1 MIGSDL
7 MSRIMIQGTTS
18 SAGKSMTAMALCR
31 IFSKDGYNVYPFKSQ
46 NMSREYSFTTDG
58 KMISVAQAIQAV
70 AAGKKPQVNMNPILL
85 VPDTNTGSRVF
96 VHGQEM
102 GLMEA
107 REYFQYR
114 KTLKKSIMETYE
126 KIQNDNDIVVIEG
139 AGSPAEINLR
149 QDDIVNMGMAEM
161 ADAPVLLVTDID
173 RGGAFA
179 ALYGTVM
186 LLEPHERNRIKGMI
200 INKFR
205 GDKTLL
211 DPGIEMIQEKLGI
224 PVVGVVPYTTIDIA
238 DEDSII
244 EGKEKSEFDIEDIER
259 LESEIERFSQVVRDS
274 LHMDY
279 IYSLVGVNNG

>member
-1 MIGSDL
+1 

-31 IFSKDGYNVYPFKSQ
+31 IFTEDGYNVYPFKSQ
-46 NMSREYSFTTDG
+46 NMSREYSFTPEG
-58 KMISVAQAIQAV
+58 KKISVAQAIQAV

-85 VPDTNTGSRVF
+85 VPDTNTGSQVI
-96 VHGQEM
+96 VQGQEM

-107 REYFQYR
+107 REYFNYR

-126 KIQNDNDIVVIEG
+126 KIQNENDIVVIEG

-186 LLEPHERNRIKGMI
+186 LLEPEERNRIKGMI

-211 DPGIEMIQEKLGI
+211 DPGIEMIQDKLGI
-224 PVVGVVPYTTIDIA
+224 PVVGVVPYTVMDIA

-259 LESEIERFSQVVRDS
+259 LESEIDRFSQVVRES
-274 LHMDY
+274 LDMDY